1 MNRFEFLNILIKR
14 LNVTSFLEITH
25 DDKKLSTFPN
35 IVCQKKYGVDPNGK
49 KTFALSSDEF
59 FSILSPA
66 VKFGLVFIDGFHD
79 ESIVDRE
86 IESALAHLDEG
97 GVVVV
102 HDVNPVEE
110 HLQFDAITNN
120 GQMPWCGT
128 VWRSFV
134 KLRMEREDLRMLTVD
149 LDWGYGLIVRGKQDL
164 FPKKELTYQML
175 DKNRIDL
182 LNLVSLQS
190 FLSKLYLNGSF

>member
-14 LNVTSFLEITH
+14 LRLTSFLEITH

-66 VKFGLVFIDGFHD
+66 VKFGLVFVDGFHD

-86 IESALAHLDEG
+86 IASSLNHLEDG
-97 GVVVV
+97 GILVV
-102 HDVNPVEE
+102 HDVNPAEE
-110 HLQFDAITNN
+110 RLQLDSLANG

-128 VWRSFV
+128 VWRSFA

-149 LDWGYGLIVRGKQDL
+149 LDWGYGLIVRGEQML
-164 FPKKELTYQML
+164 FPKKELTYSML
-175 DKNRIDL
+175 ERDRVEL
-182 LNLVSLQS
+182 LNIISLQS